1 MLQPSINLAK
11 AVAVTAELTGTVLSE
26 AAIQVL
32 LADLARYPESQVMG
46 ALTRCR
52 RELKGRM
59 SPGDIISR
67 LDDGRPGVEEAWA
80 MVPKGEAES
89 VVWTEEMAR
98 AMSSIHDLLDSGD
111 AVAARMAFKEVY
123 QRLCQD
129 ARDKG
134 IPVAWSLSLGWDM
147 HSRSAPHRQ
156 HAGLVRPGQVRDHGD
171 NGGNDEGE
179 HAIAHRIREA
189 GAVGA
194 FIALQIGRHGAL
206 VGLVVVEVAH
216 DISPGRR
223 RGASRGSWL

>member
-129 ARDKG
+129 ARDKC
-134 IPVAWSLSLGWDM
+134 IPVAWSVSLGWDT
-147 HSRSAPHRQ
+147 S
-156 HAGLVRPGQVRDHGD
+156 G
-171 NGGNDEGE
+171 
-179 HAIAHRIREA
+179 REA
-189 GAVGA
+189 VIRAAVEKGRLTSA
-194 FIALQIGRHGAL
+194 QATVYLPGFTETKALDAPLAPVQMLADHMKTRA
-206 VGLVVVEVAH
+206 A
-216 DISPGRR
+216 
-223 RGASRGSWL
+223 